1 MTKVLGLSPSSYE
14 IIYHRPVTDKA
25 NNDKGIY
32 SIPDT
37 KANFK
42 GLLAKLLDPFK
53 KAIDALEDYD

>member
-14 IIYHRPVTDKA
+14 IIYDKPVTDKA

-32 SIPDT
+32 SIPVT

-42 GLLAKLLDPFK
+42 GLLDRLLNPFK
-53 KAIDALEDYD
+53 IAIAALEDYD